1 MIKLKSILVVV
12 LLFVF
17 VYAKAQTVTVK
28 QVPNTVEDFVKYRD
42 KIAKT
47 PEGGATIFLLALK
60 IYTDNPKL
68 GKQCL
73 VVAVGRNNL
82 QSGDVYK
89 GHELLKSDMSL
100 IKRQIIN
107 KNRRLP
113 NSYIKGSSPENLYKV
128 KLPYTYE
135 YMSNPSSGDVSS
147 GVYKIFV
154 KCSGADSPRP
164 INLEMNNRG
173 YWKAT
178 SWSSLLTGIKKP
190 PVDDDI

>member
-1 MIKLKSILVVV
+1 
-12 LLFVF
+12 
-17 VYAKAQTVTVK
+17 
-28 QVPNTVEDFVKYRD
+28 
-42 KIAKT
+42 
-47 PEGGATIFLLALK
+47 
-60 IYTDNPKL
+60 
-68 GKQCL
+68 
-73 VVAVGRNNL
+73 
-82 QSGDVYK
+82 
-89 GHELLKSDMSL
+89 MSL